1 MVLLMKINV
10 QKLFGAVIWGIG
22 IFAFALDLAP
32 PNAAYI
38 YSNKTSKS

>member
-1 MVLLMKINV
+1 MIV
-10 QKLFGAVIWGIG
+10 GAVIWGIG

-38 YSNKTSKS
+38 YSNYRNNKTSKS